1 MVREVRH
8 DLERER
14 LIVGMDRHVQLTG
27 RCFHGDQ
34 FSLVFTLP
42 VGLEGIG
49 RGVYLVGRIL
59 AVENVI
65 R

>member
-1 MVREVRH
+1 
-8 DLERER
+8 
-14 LIVGMDRHVQLTG
+14 MDGNVQLTG

-42 VGLEGIG
+42 VGLKGIG
-49 RGVYLVGRIL
+49 RGIYLVGRIL